1 MKKINLTISQLRNK
15 NVLVIRFAYNN
26 EIKEHLKKLKNV
38 VWSQTLRS
46 FYSELS
52 LENLRIVFNHLKK
65 PN

>member
-46 FYSELS
+46 FYS
-52 LENLRIVFNHLKK
+52 
-65 PN
+65 